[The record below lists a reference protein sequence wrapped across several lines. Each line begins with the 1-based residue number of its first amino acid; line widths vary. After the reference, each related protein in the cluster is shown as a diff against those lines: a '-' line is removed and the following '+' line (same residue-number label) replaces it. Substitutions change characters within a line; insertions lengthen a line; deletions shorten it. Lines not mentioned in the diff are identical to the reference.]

1 MIILLFL
8 FAWLLAQR
16 ISALR
21 WLRAILVFGF
31 AFIPLSLVAQHPV
44 TDAVAAPTVA
54 RPKIALVLSGGG
66 VRGAAHVGVLKML
79 EQQRIPVDFICGTS
93 MGALVGGLYSAGMSP
108 DEMERILTST
118 DWNDLFLDRPS
129 RKNLSYRRKQD
140 DMESLIKFELGWD
153 HGLTFPASLTAGDKL
168 IFFLRKLTLQ
178 VNDVTDFDRLR
189 VPFRAIA
196 TDIENGEMVVLGRGD
211 FPLALR
217 ASMAIPGVFA
227 PQEVGDRLLVDGF
240 LTQNLPVSVA
250 RAWGA
255 DIIIAVDVGT
265 PLSPR
270 SELKSL
276 LQYSEQSLTVM
287 SRKNTAD
294 QIALLRPTDVLV
306 QPSLGAIS
314 GLHFER
320 AAEAI
325 VSGAEALD
333 QKLAALRPYA
343 LGEAEYEAWKLA
355 QRQSVVSKIKIDS
368 VRVENHGR
376 VANRTIK
383 RRADVA
389 AGGEVKV
396 DALRRGLDRIYDL
409 GAFDLVDFFIAKDAG
424 QNDLV
429 LIPQERSTGPI
440 HIRAGLTLF
449 SDIDGDSDFNF
460 RTNITATELNKLGAE
475 WKNQVQL
482 GRTTRVFSE
491 WYQPLDTGRSLFVAP
506 RAEYSQSRID
516 SNGADGTLFRAKL
529 RRVEVGAD
537 AGLQLSNHGELRI
550 GPAWARTDAYELIGL
565 TLPDGITRVNGAGVR
580 MRLVF
585 DQFDNVDFP
594 RSGHY
599 GGLEIFSSRT
609 ELGANENYNR
619 ASASW
624 TEAFSFGKNTVV
636 AGLDLN
642 GKIGPDLPFH
652 ENFSLGGFLNLSGY
666 PFDGLND
673 QYSGI
678 AKAIYYRKIGGS
690 GSRLL
695 GAIYAGGSLETGGV
709 WHRASEIGSRGLV
722 GAGSAFVGA
731 DTLFGPLYLAY
742 GHASGGNHALYF
754 YLGRGF

>member
-1 MIILLFL
+1 MLILLAL
-8 FAWLLAQR
+8 FVWRHAPNFSAW
-16 ISALR
+16 R
-21 WLRAILVFGF
+21 WPRAILRFGL
-31 AFIPLSLVAQHPV
+31 ALTPLSLWAQNPAGGANMRRP
-44 TDAVAAPTVA
+44 TIAV
-54 RPKIALVLSGGG
+54 VLSGGA
-66 VRGAAHVGVLKML
+66 VRGSAHVGVLKTL
-79 EQQRIPVDFICGTS
+79 EKNRVPVDFICGTS

-118 DWNDLFLDRPS
+118 DWNDLFLDRPA

-178 VNDVTDFDRLR
+178 VNGAGDFDHLPI
-189 VPFRAIA
+189 PFRAVA
-196 TDIENGEMVVLGRGD
+196 TDIENGEMVVLGGGD

-250 RAWGA
+250 RARGA
-255 DIIIAVDVGT
+255 DLIIAVDVGP

-270 SELKSL
+270 SELKSM
-276 LQYSEQSLTVM
+276 LQYSEQSLSVM
-287 SRKNTAD
+287 SRKNTSD
-294 QIALLRPTDVLV
+294 QIALLRPTDILI
-306 QPSLGAIS
+306 QPALGAIR

-325 VSGAEALD
+325 AIGAEAAEA
-333 QKLAALRPYA
+333 QLALLRSYA
-343 LGEAEYEAWKLA
+343 LDEAEYEAWRAK
-355 QRQSVVSKIKIDS
+355 QRQQVVSTIKIDA

-376 VANRTIK
+376 VANRTI
-383 RRADVA
+383 RQRAGVA
-389 AGGEVKV
+389 PGGEVEV
-396 DALRRGLDRIYDL
+396 AALRRGLDRIYDL
-409 GAFDLVDFFIAKDAG
+409 GAFDLVDFFVANEEG
-424 QNDLV
+424 ENELV
-429 LIPQERSTGPI
+429 LLPRERSNGPI

-460 RTNITATELNKLGAE
+460 RTNVTATELNALGAE

-491 WYQPLDTGRSLFVAP
+491 WYQPLDSGRSLFLAP
-506 RAEYSQSRID
+506 RADYSQSRVD
-516 SNGADGTLFRAKL
+516 SNGAHGALFRAKL

-537 AGLQLSNHGELRI
+537 AGLQLSNHGELRV

-565 TLPDGITRVNGAGVR
+565 TLPGDVTRVTGAGARV
-580 MRLVF
+580 RLVF

-599 GGLEIFSSRT
+599 GGCEIFSSRQ
-609 ELGANENYNR
+609 ELGADGNYNR
-619 ASASW
+619 VSASW

-636 AGLDLN
+636 AGIDLN
-642 GKIGPDLPFH
+642 GKIGPDLPFY

-666 PFDGLND
+666 PFDGLTD

-678 AKAIYYRKIGGS
+678 GKAIYYRKIAGS

-709 WHRASEIGSRGLV
+709 WHHANEIGTRGLV
-722 GAGSAFVGA
+722 VAGSAFVGA

-742 GHASGGNHALYF
+742 GHAGQGNHALYF